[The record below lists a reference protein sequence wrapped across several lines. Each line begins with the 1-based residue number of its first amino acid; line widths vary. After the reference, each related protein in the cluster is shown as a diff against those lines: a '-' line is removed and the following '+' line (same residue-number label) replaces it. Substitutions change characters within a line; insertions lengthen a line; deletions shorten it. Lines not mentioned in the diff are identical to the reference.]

1 LYFEPVC
8 HGDRSLVLISYGH
21 WKSQMRV
28 ITSIPKRKRRSFP
41 GTEVRKSFVSSLKR
55 ITIPQIYCSK
65 DRKNVKKGRWRI
77 REESTIVIKATG
89 RYSEKVKWMGID
101 KGHDPQDGE
110 QIDRQCKKT
119 VNYLKNL
126 PRPFCAEDSVF
137 LKV

>member
-1 LYFEPVC
+1 M
-8 HGDRSLVLISYGH
+8 
-21 WKSQMRV
+21 KV

-89 RYSEKVKWMGID
+89 RYSEKVKWMGSD
-101 KGHDPQDGE
+101 KGLDPQDGE

-126 PRPFCAEDSVF
+126 PSPFCAEDSVF
-137 LKV
+137 LKA

>member
-1 LYFEPVC
+1 MEKSDESDYFNSEKKKKELSRHRSQKVFHFILETHNNPPKFIVAKIAKMSRR
-8 HGDRSLVLISYGH
+8 GDG
-21 WKSQMRV
+21 
-28 ITSIPKRKRRSFP
+28 
-41 GTEVRKSFVSSLKR
+41 
-55 ITIPQIYCSK
+55 
-65 DRKNVKKGRWRI
+65 
-77 REESTIVIKATG
+77 EESTIVIKATG

-137 LKV
+137 LKA